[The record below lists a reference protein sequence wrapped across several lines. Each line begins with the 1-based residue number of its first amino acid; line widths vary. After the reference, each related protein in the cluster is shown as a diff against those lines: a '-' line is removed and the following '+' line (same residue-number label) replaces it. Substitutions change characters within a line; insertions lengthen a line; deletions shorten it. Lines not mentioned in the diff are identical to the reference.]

1 MIGVMA
7 FMVFAMMIVGL
18 LLMAIAGCVIELI
31 CSREEAQEI
40 KEEMR
45 HKERADCPAK
55 IAYDYIDERN
65 ARIYYTEVRHLHEN
79 FRSSYLRRM
88 CMDIKGG
95 RARGKV

>member
-45 HKERADCPAK
+45 HKERN
-55 IAYDYIDERN
+55 ERR
-65 ARIYYTEVRHLHEN
+65 AALRHSGRRASTRRPTPVRYWRVWQKE
-79 FRSSYLRRM
+79 RKR
-88 CMDIKGG
+88 CK
-95 RARGKV
+95 

>member
-7 FMVFAMMIVGL
+7 FMVFVMMIVGL

-45 HKERADCPAK
+45 HKERN
-55 IAYDYIDERN
+55 ER
-65 ARIYYTEVRHLHEN
+65 
-79 FRSSYLRRM
+79 
-88 CMDIKGG
+88 
-95 RARGKV
+95 RAG

>member
-7 FMVFAMMIVGL
+7 FMVFMVFAMMIVGL

-45 HKERADCPAK
+45 HKERN
-55 IAYDYIDERN
+55 ER
-65 ARIYYTEVRHLHEN
+65 
-79 FRSSYLRRM
+79 
-88 CMDIKGG
+88 
-95 RARGKV
+95 RAG

>member
-40 KEEMR
+40 KEEWSYGIYGICND
-45 HKERADCPAK
+45 DCR
-55 IAYDYIDERN
+55 IAFN
-65 ARIYYTEVRHLHEN
+65 GN
-79 FRSSYLRRM
+79 RRM
-88 CMDIKGG
+88 CD
-95 RARGKV
+95 

>member
-1 MIGVMA
+1 MIGVME

-45 HKERADCPAK
+45 HKERN
-55 IAYDYIDERN
+55 ER
-65 ARIYYTEVRHLHEN
+65 
-79 FRSSYLRRM
+79 
-88 CMDIKGG
+88 
-95 RARGKV
+95 RAG

>member
-45 HKERADCPAK
+45 HKERNERRAGREADPK
-55 IAYDYIDERN
+55 R
-65 ARIYYTEVRHLHEN
+65 YTEKPARTANGRGCQRSVRIVLP
-79 FRSSYLRRM
+79 RLRM
-88 CMDIKGG
+88 TT
-95 RARGKV
+95 

>member
-7 FMVFAMMIVGL
+7 FMVFAMM

-45 HKERADCPAK
+45 HKERN
-55 IAYDYIDERN
+55 ER
-65 ARIYYTEVRHLHEN
+65 
-79 FRSSYLRRM
+79 
-88 CMDIKGG
+88 
-95 RARGKV
+95 RAG

>member
-45 HKERADCPAK
+45 SEMR
-55 IAYDYIDERN
+55 
-65 ARIYYTEVRHLHEN
+65 
-79 FRSSYLRRM
+79 
-88 CMDIKGG
+88 GG
-95 RARGKV
+95 RDEKRTRKGIPRNLRALPMAGDARGVCGLSYQDCV

>member
-31 CSREEAQEI
+31 CSREEI

-45 HKERADCPAK
+45 HKERN
-55 IAYDYIDERN
+55 ER
-65 ARIYYTEVRHLHEN
+65 
-79 FRSSYLRRM
+79 
-88 CMDIKGG
+88 
-95 RARGKV
+95 RAG